1 MKFIIGDKVKVKQS
15 DDLARFKNI
24 TFTVIENNNNYI
36 HNVIVQDK
44 YGATAN
50 FKPDELELINEI

>member
-15 DDLARFKNI
+15 ADLARFKNI

-36 HNVIVQDK
+36 HSVIVQDK
-44 YGATAN
+44 YGTMAN
-50 FKPDELELINEI
+50 FKPDELELINE